1 MMFSDKELDKALRW
15 VVRGLNEANVD
26 VNNIQ
31 AVVVWMLENQLPEK
45 EAMLAEVEAEDEAE
59 RLATIEALKEE
70 IKRLE
75 GDAPQGVIEH
85 V

>member
-1 MMFSDKELDKALRW
+1 MFSDEELDKALRW
-15 VVRGLNEANVD
+15 VVRGLKKDNVD

-45 EAMLAEVEAEDEAE
+45 DVLLGEVEAEDESE

-70 IKRLE
+70 ITRLE
-75 GDAPQGVIEH
+75 GRAPKGVIES